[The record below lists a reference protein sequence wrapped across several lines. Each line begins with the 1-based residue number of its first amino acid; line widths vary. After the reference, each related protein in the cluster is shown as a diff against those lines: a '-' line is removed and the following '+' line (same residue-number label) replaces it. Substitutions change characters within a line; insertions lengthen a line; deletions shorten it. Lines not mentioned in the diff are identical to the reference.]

1 MRVERS
7 HLFYGTHLLSGIRKP
22 NMRHSV
28 VIITLNRPDCVQ
40 ECLDNLAA
48 QSRIPE
54 QVIVVDSS
62 PDNRTT
68 FVCDKF
74 LSVFGHF
81 LYLRNETG
89 IGRMTTSRNI
99 ALPHCKGQVIS
110 FIDDDAF
117 AYPQWAEAVL
127 STLEDVGVDAV
138 AGHVVGDMSD
148 PDLPIG
154 VIDVNGNVIGNFGK
168 LIDGPIEVEHAM
180 GCNMSFRAS
189 VLTELAGFRTDYP
202 GISGI
207 REDTDVFLR
216 LKALGR
222 KIVFQPNASVRHI
235 GAPQMKGRRFD
246 LTYTYSAARNHT
258 VLLIRNRKYLRSKVG
273 RHFVNKPLMVVS
285 TLVRRIL
292 SAFAYAVAEGAGIAV
307 GLIQLVRK
315 QRH

>member
-1 MRVERS
+1 MEMVT
-7 HLFYGTHLLSGIRKP
+7 LK
-22 NMRHSV
+22 HSV

-40 ECLDNLAA
+40 ECLDNLAV
-48 QSRIPE
+48 QSRLPE

-68 FVCDKF
+68 IVCDKF
-74 LSVFGHF
+74 LNVFDHF

-99 ALPHCKGQVIS
+99 ALPHCKGEVIS

-117 AYPQWAEAVL
+117 AYLQWAEAVL
-127 STLEDVGVDAV
+127 STLEDVGVAAV

-154 VIDVNGNVIGNFGK
+154 VIDINGIVIGNFGK
-168 LIDGPIEVEHAM
+168 LIEGPIEVEHAM

-222 KIVFQPNASVRHI
+222 KIMFQPKASVRHI

-258 VLLIRNRKYLRSKVG
+258 VLLIRNDKYLRG
-273 RHFVNKPLMVVS
+273 RIYRYIFRSPIV
-285 TLVRRIL
+285 IL
-292 SAFAYAVAEGAGIAV
+292 LRVLTKIASAIAYGCAEFAGNTV
-307 GLIQLVRK
+307 GLFVALLPSK
-315 QRH
+315 HESK

>member
-1 MRVERS
+1 V
-7 HLFYGTHLLSGIRKP
+7 K
-22 NMRHSV
+22 HSV

-40 ECLDNLAA
+40 ECLDNLAV

-68 FVCDKF
+68 IVCDKF
-74 LSVFGHF
+74 LNVYGHF

-99 ALPHCKGQVIS
+99 ALPHCTGEVIS

-127 STLEDVGVDAV
+127 STLEDVGVAAV

-222 KIVFQPNASVRHI
+222 KIVFQPKASVRHI

-273 RHFVNKPLMVVS
+273 RHFINKPLMVVS

-292 SAFAYAVAEGAGIAV
+292 SAFAYAVAEGAGITV
-307 GLIQLVRK
+307 GLIQSVCK

>member
-1 MRVERS
+1 M
-7 HLFYGTHLLSGIRKP
+7 K
-22 NMRHSV
+22 HSV

-40 ECLDNLAA
+40 ECLDNLAV

-68 FVCDKF
+68 IVCDKF
-74 LSVFGHF
+74 LNVYGHF

-99 ALPHCKGQVIS
+99 ALPHCTGEVIS

-127 STLEDVGVDAV
+127 STLEDVGVAAV

-222 KIVFQPNASVRHI
+222 KIVFQPKASVRHI

-273 RHFVNKPLMVVS
+273 RHFINKPLMVVS

-292 SAFAYAVAEGAGIAV
+292 SAFAYAVAEGAGITV
-307 GLIQLVRK
+307 GLIQSVCK

>member
-1 MRVERS
+1 MSTFDFGR
-7 HLFYGTHLLSGIRKP
+7 
-22 NMRHSV
+22 NMLKHSV

-40 ECLDNLAA
+40 ECLDHLAV

-62 PDNRTT
+62 PDERTT
-68 FVCDKF
+68 LVCNKF
-74 LSVFGHF
+74 EKTFDQF
-81 LYLRNETG
+81 LYMRNETG
-89 IGRMTTSRNI
+89 IGRMTTSRNL
-99 ALPHCKGQVIS
+99 ALPHCSGEIIS
-110 FIDDDAF
+110 FVDDDAY
-117 AYPQWAEAVL
+117 AHPDWAVAVL
-127 STLEDVGVDAV
+127 TTLNDESISAV

-154 VIDVNGNVIGNFGK
+154 VIDSNGNVIGNFGK
-168 LIDGPIEVEHAM
+168 LVDGPTEVEHAM

-216 LKALGR
+216 LKSLGR
-222 KIVFQPNASVRHI
+222 KIVFQPTASVRHI

-246 LTYTYSAARNHT
+246 LTYTYSSARNHT
-258 VLLIRNRKYLRSKVG
+258 VLLIRNREYLRSKVG
-273 RHFVNKPLMVVS
+273 RHFLNKPMMIVS
-285 TLVRRIL
+285 TLVRRIV

-307 GLIQLVRK
+307 GLVQAVVK